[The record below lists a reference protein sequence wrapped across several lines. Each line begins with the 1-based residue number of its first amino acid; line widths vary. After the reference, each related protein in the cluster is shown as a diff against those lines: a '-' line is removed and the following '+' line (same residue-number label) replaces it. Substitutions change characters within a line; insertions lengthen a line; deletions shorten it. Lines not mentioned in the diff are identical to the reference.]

1 MKRLIVTAIAA
12 CLPLSVTL
20 AASPDKEHPP
30 QKATEKATPEMKNP
44 GGTES
49 LHPPQKAMDEATPTE
64 KDPDASSGASSGD
77 SGATAAGGAQ
87 AQQAKFPEWDTRK
100 AGQSVELKS
109 SGKPAS
115 E

>member
-1 MKRLIVTAIAA
+1 MKRIIVTAIAV
-12 CLPLSVTL
+12 CLPFSMSL

-64 KDPDASSGASSGD
+64 KDPGASGASSGD
-77 SGATAAGGAQ
+77 SGAAAGGSQ
-87 AQQAKFPEWDTRK
+87 AQQAKFPDWDTRK
-100 AGQSVELKS
+100 AGQSVDLKS
-109 SGKPAS
+109 SGKQA